1 MGYRYWIFFYIVDI
15 ELKIYKFKIKILLI
29 FNFNDFIDVRI
40 FNKDFLLNFKYVLS
54 CIINFDF

>member
-40 FNKDFLLNFKYVLS
+40 FNSDFLLNFK
-54 CIINFDF
+54 